1 MERFKPRTHLIGE
14 RIVLTQRDE
23 AHNEEMWEAVEES
36 RSFIREYLFW
46 VDDTKDFKDVCK
58 ATQMFYKYWEDDV
71 EWAYNIY
78 DQQNHTLLGCI
89 GVHRINFLNQS
100 AELGY
105 WLRVSKTKQG
115 YMKEAI
121 EVIEKELFEHGIHR
135 ISICCDVNNKNSS
148 NTAKRA
154 GYELESIAKEAIY
167 HYSGLHDLET
177 YVKFSPFPIKG
188 F

>member
-1 MERFKPRTHLIGE
+1 MERFKPKTHLIGE
-14 RIVLTQRDE
+14 RIILTQRDE

-36 RSFIREYLFW
+36 RTHLRQYLFW
-46 VDDTKDFKDVCK
+46 VDDTKSLNDVCK
-58 ATQMFYKYWEDDV
+58 ATQMFYKYWDDDV
-71 EWAYNIY
+71 EWSYNIY
-78 DQQNHTLLGCI
+78 DQQTHTLLGCI

-105 WLRVSKTKQG
+105 WTRASQTKKG
-115 YMKEAI
+115 YMTEAI
-121 EVIEKELFEHGIHR
+121 QVVEKELFEQGIHR
-135 ISICCDVNNKNSS
+135 VSICCDTNNIASK

-154 GYELESIAKEAIY
+154 GYKLESIAKEAIY
-167 HYSGLHDLET
+167 HKEGLHDLET